1 MSENTQNGN
10 GNPEFRA
17 PRKLSGECKPNGE
30 CIGSEQQLQQ
40 QPYDVPGMVPVQ
52 YSYEPEMDEAQYEGN
67 IKLLQESP
75 IAWKSTWQ

>member
-10 GNPEFRA
+10 GNPELRA

-40 QPYDVPGMVPVQ
+40 LQDQQYGMLPVQ
-52 YSYEPEMDEAQYEGN
+52 YSYDPEMDEAQYEGE
-67 IKLLQESP
+67 I
-75 IAWKSTWQ
+75 